1 MRQALRLERAAFA
14 PGLIGLGI
22 LSLVYGD
29 FALQWQPVPAWV
41 PARTPLA
48 YLSGALMVAM
58 GVGLLSSRLIALSSR
73 VLFVY
78 LVLWFALT
86 KLPGVLAAPLVEARW
101 LGAGEIAVLASAG
114 VVLLAFFGRAEDSPV
129 LRLVTGER
137 GLRLARYVMG
147 VALIPI
153 GLSHFVYPVQTI
165 SFVPAWLPFR
175 PAWAYLGGSGH
186 IAAGIGVL
194 LGIVPRLAA
203 LLEAGMIGVFTVL
216 VWLPAV
222 VAAPTNRLQWTGM
235 TMSWLIGAGVY
246 VVAVSLGRRQLAR
259 DPGVAAPMSLDTHS
273 SPLAVVKNAR
283 S

>member
-1 MRQALRLERAAFA
+1 MNQALKLERAAFA
-14 PGLIGLGI
+14 LGLIGLGL

-29 FALQWQPVPAWV
+29 FALQWQPVPAWL
-41 PARTPLA
+41 PARTTLA
-48 YLSGALMVAM
+48 YLSGGVMIAT
-58 GVGLLSSRLIALSSR
+58 GVGLLPSRTVALSSR

-86 KLPGVLAAPLVEARW
+86 KLPGVIAAPLVEASW

-114 VVLLAFFGRAEDSPV
+114 VVLLAFFGRAENSP
-129 LRLVTGER
+129 LFGFVTGER

-165 SFVPAWLPFR
+165 AFVPAWLPFR

-186 IAAGIGVL
+186 IAAGVGVL

-203 LLEAGMIGVFTVL
+203 TLEAAMIGIFTVL
-216 VWLPAV
+216 VWLPLVIAS
-222 VAAPTNRLQWTGM
+222 PTNRLQWTAM
-235 TMSWLIGAGVY
+235 TMSWLIAAGVY
-246 VVAVSLGRRQLAR
+246 VVAASLNRRQPAR
-259 DPGVAAPMSLDTHS
+259 DAGVAAPESLS
-273 SPLAVVKNAR
+273 SSSRPLAVVKNAR

>member
-1 MRQALRLERAAFA
+1 MNQALKLERAAFA
-14 PGLIGLGI
+14 LGLIGLGM

-29 FALQWQPVPAWV
+29 FALQWQPVPTWV
-41 PARTPLA
+41 PARTALA
-48 YLSGALMVAM
+48 YLSGAAMVATGM
-58 GVGLLSSRLIALSSR
+58 GLLSSRAITFSSR

-86 KLPGVLAAPLVEARW
+86 KLPGVASAPLVEASW

-129 LRLVTGER
+129 FRIFTAER
-137 GLRLARYVMG
+137 GLLLAKYVMG

-175 PAWAYLGGSGH
+175 SAWAYLGGAGH
-186 IAAGIGVL
+186 IAAGVGVL

-203 LLEAGMIGVFTVL
+203 TLEAAMIGVFTVL

-235 TMSWLIGAGVY
+235 TMSWLIAAGVW
-246 VVAVSLGRRQLAR
+246 VVAGSLSRRQLAR
-259 DPGVAAPMSLDTHS
+259 DAGVAAPRSLDAPS
-273 SPLAVVKNAR
+273 RPLAVAKNTR